1 MSQVRILVVDDQPLF
16 RRGLVAVLEAGGLTV
31 VGAASGVSEAA
42 AVASRTRPDL
52 VVADL
57 RLADGSGI
65 DLVRRLAEMDGA
77 APPRVVIL
85 TESRDPSDML
95 AAVRAGAAGY
105 LTKDQPPERL
115 AVALNGVLAGEAALS
130 RSMAAHLIDD
140 VRESQ
145 RRMLLASKLPHRERL
160 TPRQLEILQH
170 IAAGQTTGEIAGQL
184 YLSPETVRWHVKA
197 ILRKLKARTRAEA
210 AAALREVMV

>member
-42 AVASRTRPDL
+42 ELASRTQPDL

-65 DLVRRLAEMDGA
+65 DLVRRLAEMD
-77 APPRVVIL
+77 
-85 TESRDPSDML
+85 
-95 AAVRAGAAGY
+95 
-105 LTKDQPPERL
+105 
-115 AVALNGVLAGEAALS
+115 EAALS
-130 RSMAAHLIDD
+130 RSMAAYLIDD

-170 IAAGQTTGEIAGQL
+170 IAAGETTVEIADRL
-184 YLSPETVRWHVKA
+184 FLSPETVRWHVKA

-210 AAALREVMV
+210 AAVLREVMA